1 MTASSP
7 SPIPAALL
15 RKREKWLNAV
25 MAGDIEAAIKAGG
38 GKPEGPIGPEFLYTE
53 IDNEIGLMLSD
64 VRDRI
69 KELEA
74 EATAEL
80 SAYEVEKAGTGIRQ
94 RQAREKSISA
104 RQDEAN
110 ALESWV
116 DDVRMQR
123 SPELPY
129 FFASPAE
136 VMLREGNLEGLKEV
150 LRQWASPR
158 QRYLRGFDYNNFDI
172 GWTSPGMLPRVAQ
185 IRGGFDPVPL
195 VILAAIRGD
204 KASMQILV
212 QAGLCPNG
220 WGWWDEHDALLGLA
234 EDVKKIHRDV
244 PKVLKLYGMAR
255 GGLKAAAIRLGQMGS
270 LEQELEDAFEPATYK
285 IDGRKKALALLKK
298 GAPVGFYPLA
308 RATDEGDIEMLEA
321 LFAAGG
327 DPNCRYKSGVP
338 MLAKLSKASLE
349 AVKVWLRHGACP
361 LMFHDPAEPNFGD
374 DWCPSPLYEAVW
386 EGNLDLTRLL
396 LEQAVV
402 RPVIAYKE
410 GRKFVN
416 PIADLAKERG
426 HAKLVSYLKDYA
438 SAVKTSAA

>member
-1 MTASSP
+1 MTASQKSP
-7 SPIPAALL
+7 VPAALL

-25 MAGDIEAAIKAGG
+25 MAGNIKTAIKSGG
-38 GKPEGPIGPEFLYTE
+38 GNPEGPIGLEFQRTE
-53 IDNEIGLMLSD
+53 IDNEIGLMFSD

-69 KELEA
+69 EELNTET
-74 EATAEL
+74 TAEQ
-80 SAYEVEKAGTGIRQ
+80 SAYKAEKTGMGLRERQ
-94 RQAREKSISA
+94 VREKSIRA
-104 RQDEAN
+104 RQDEAKV
-110 ALESWV
+110 LEFWV

-150 LRQWASPR
+150 VRQWASPR
-158 QRYLRGFDYNNFDI
+158 QRYLRGFDYNSCDI
-172 GWTSPGMLPRVAQ
+172 GWTSPGMLPWESQ
-185 IRGGFDPVPL
+185 IRRGFNPIPL
-195 VILAAIRGD
+195 VTLAAIRGD

-244 PKVLKLYGMAR
+244 LKLYGMAR
-255 GGLKAAAIRLGQMGS
+255 GGLKAAATRLGQMGS

-321 LFAAGG
+321 LFAGGG

-416 PIADLAKERG
+416 PMADLAKERG

-438 SAVKTSAA
+438 SATKTSAA